1 MKLRTSGILTLLLF
15 VLLGYTGMNTGSQ
28 QAEETKLGN
37 QQGIEI
43 LQELLPKAEV
53 FAANV
58 FNGSG
63 SFQEE
68 WTQTIPSEPQYALV
82 TGEKTRMKLGIG
94 DIRSIA
100 ELKQAVE
107 KVYTK
112 EAAEKLFYS
121 RYLAGD
127 ADLPLYKDYEG
138 KLYVDTHNGGHGYSN
153 EFLYDTVKV
162 KSQQGNRVTLTIETL
177 VLDEPY
183 GRMLVAIENVNGEWR
198 MASGFDDYELIYYLV
213 TLKLQ
218 GIIF

>member
-28 QAEETKLGN
+28 QAEETKLGD

-63 SFQEE
+63 SFQED
-68 WTQTIPSEPQYALV
+68 WTQTIPNEPQYALV
-82 TGEKTRMKLGIG
+82 TGEKTRTKLGIG

-112 EAAEKLFYS
+112 EAAEKRFYS
-121 RYLAGD
+121 RYLAGED
-127 ADLPLYKDYEG
+127 VGLPLYKDYQG
-138 KLYVDTHNGGHGYSN
+138 KLYVNTHNGGHGYSN

-162 KSQQGNRVTLTIETL
+162 KSQEGTTVTLSMETL
-177 VLDEPY
+177 VFDEPY
-183 GRMLVAIENVNGEWR
+183 GRMLVTIENVNGKWLV
-198 MASGFDDYELIYYLV
+198 ASGLEEYEVIY
-213 TLKLQ
+213 
-218 GIIF
+218 

>member
-28 QAEETKLGN
+28 QAEETKLGD

-43 LQELLPKAEV
+43 LQVLLPKAEV

-63 SFQEE
+63 AFAEDKA
-68 WTQTIPSEPQYALV
+68 QTIPNEPQYALV
-82 TGEKTRMKLGIG
+82 TGGKADTGIG

-112 EAAEKLFYS
+112 EAAEELFYS
-121 RYLAGD
+121 RYLAGED
-127 ADLPLYKDYEG
+127 AGLPLYKDYEG
-138 KLYVDTHNGGHGYSN
+138 KMYVNTQNGGHGYN
-153 EFLYDTVKV
+153 TRFLYDTVKA
-162 KSQQGNRVTLTIETL
+162 KSQQGNRVTLTIDTL

-183 GRMLVAIENVNGEWR
+183 GRMLVTIEKVNGEWR
-198 MASGFDDYELIYYLV
+198 MASGFDDYEFVY
-213 TLKLQ
+213 
-218 GIIF
+218 

>member
-15 VLLGYTGMNTGSQ
+15 VFLGYTGMNTGSQ
-28 QAEETKLGN
+28 QAEETKLGD

-53 FAANV
+53 FEASV

-63 SFQEE
+63 SFQEDK
-68 WTQTIPSEPQYALV
+68 TQTIPGETQYALV
-82 TGEKTRMKLGIG
+82 AGENTSMKLGIG

-100 ELKQAVE
+100 QLKQAVE

-112 EAAEKLFYS
+112 EAAEELFYR

-127 ADLPLYKDYEG
+127 VDLPLYKDYQG
-138 KLYVDTHNGGHGYSN
+138 KLYVNTQNGGHGYSTKL
-153 EFLYDTVKV
+153 LYDTVKV
-162 KSQQGNRVTLTIETL
+162 KSQQGNKITLTIDTL

-183 GRMLVAIENVNGEWR
+183 GRMLVTIEKVNGEWL
-198 MASGFDDYELIYYLV
+198 MASGFDDYEVVY
-213 TLKLQ
+213 
-218 GIIF
+218 

>member
-15 VLLGYTGMNTGSQ
+15 VFLGYTGMNTGSQ
-28 QAEETKLGN
+28 QAEETKLGD

-53 FAANV
+53 FEASV

-63 SFQEE
+63 AFAEDR
-68 WTQTIPSEPQYALV
+68 TQTIPNEPQYALV
-82 TGEKTRMKLGIG
+82 TGEKAGTGYG

-112 EAAEKLFYS
+112 EAAEELFYR
-121 RYLAGD
+121 RYLAED
-127 ADLPLYKDYEG
+127 VDLPLYKDYQG
-138 KLYVDTHNGGHGYSN
+138 RLYVNTQNGGHGYSTKL
-153 EFLYDTVKV
+153 LYDTVKV
-162 KSQQGNRVTLTIETL
+162 KSQQGNKVTLTIDTL

-183 GRMLVAIENVNGEWR
+183 GRMLATIENVNGKWL
-198 MASGFDDYELIYYLV
+198 MASGFNDYEVVY
-213 TLKLQ
+213 
-218 GIIF
+218 